1 MYDIHYILY
10 ILIYNIY
17 NIYTYIYIY
26 RYIYIHTLQ
35 ISAMGVF
42 NGICSNLE
50 FVNHYMTSNILWI
63 VMTSSEF

>member
-17 NIYTYIYIY
+17 NIYTYIYID
-26 RYIYIHTLQ
+26 IYIHTLQ

-42 NGICSNLE
+42 NGIFSNLE